1 MTGVSSADANLLL
14 PRQIPAAA
22 YLVTLGLLC
31 AGFVPAC
38 SATSGVTFQVPGAHS
53 SPRFSLQDE
62 ADGMVP
68 DHARQLMV
76 EASNS
81 ATILHLPVGRSLV
94 LTTTVPLRRV
104 YVGDPKVLHSFASTP
119 KEDVITARA
128 CGVSTLMLWDQE
140 GGRRMYTVYAD
151 LDTDGLQHAIA
162 DAMPEANVAVTA
174 KASRVYLAGTVTS
187 DAAADALGK
196 LASTY
201 SKDVVNG
208 VRVLAVHSRQIE
220 LKLRIVEIDRSRM
233 QQYGLNFFALGGS
246 TLANTSTQQFAST
259 ATAGSPVTISD
270 PLNILLFSSKLN
282 AGVTIKDLEQ
292 KQILQVLAEPTLTT
306 LSGIAARF
314 LSGGEFPL
322 PVVQGGTG
330 NSTAITI
337 VWKPYGVKVDFT
349 PTSNA
354 DGTIRLKIAP
364 EVSTLDYT
372 NAVTISGFTVPAL
385 STRRAETEVELQSG
399 QSFIL
404 SGLLDHRTT
413 DSLSRMP
420 GIANV
425 PILGQLFR
433 SKGMT
438 LTTVDLVVVV
448 TATIVDPLAHAET
461 IVEPKMILP
470 NLDKQRFDEDV
481 NKKKPGRSGSGAG
494 PGAAP
499 GAAPVDDPVVVPSPP
514 PARSGVPSAAPAG
527 VPSKVPAGGAAS
539 AAPTGVARPMLD
551 LAKPDPARTPPPI
564 APQPAGAA
572 APAAG
577 TTDPPVPGAAGIFPI
592 KAAFAIPTFAI
603 PTFPSPAFPSP
614 VFPTSPGAS
623 VSSAGSLRKEVTR

>member
-1 MTGVSSADANLLL
+1 MIRHRFFKPVAFFLPAIAASALVFGASAERAFAFAGFAAQEDTNTAIADA
-14 PRQIPAAA
+14 PAAFPD
-22 YLVTLGLLC
+22 G
-31 AGFVPAC
+31 
-38 SATSGVTFQVPGAHS
+38 
-53 SPRFSLQDE
+53 PRR
-62 ADGMVP
+62 V
-68 DHARQLMV
+68 MV
-76 EASNS
+76 EASNR
-81 ATILHLPVGRSLV
+81 ATILHVPVGRSLV
-94 LTTTVPLRRV
+94 LTTDVALRRV
-104 YVGDPKVLHSFASTP
+104 YVGDPKVLHSFASGA
-119 KEDVITARA
+119 KEDVITARM
-128 CGVSTLMLWDQE
+128 CGVSTLLLWDAA

-151 LDTDGLQHAIA
+151 LDTDGLSRAIA
-162 DAMPEANVAVTA
+162 DAMPDANVSVSA
-174 KASRVYLAGTVTS
+174 KTSRVYLAGTVSS
-187 DAAADALGK
+187 DAAADAVGK
-196 LASTY
+196 LAAIY

-246 TLANTSTQQFAST
+246 ALANTSTQQFSST
-259 ATAGSPVTISD
+259 AASGPPVTISD

-413 DSLSRMP
+413 DNLSRMP
-420 GIANV
+420 GIANI

-448 TATIVDPLAHAET
+448 TATLVDPLSHSQT

-470 NLDKQRFDEDV
+470 NLDKQHFDRDV
-481 NKKKPGRSGSGAG
+481 NKEHPAETGTAS
-494 PGAAP
+494 AP
-499 GAAPVDDPVVVPSPP
+499 ADDPVDVPSPAAT
-514 PARSGVPSAAPAG
+514 PASGSDTGAAAMTPAG
-527 VPSKVPAGGAAS
+527 VAQPM
-539 AAPTGVARPMLD
+539 GVVAQPVLD
-551 LAKPDPARTPPPI
+551 LAKPDSDPADPESPGSKPADPEPAGPENGSAPAGPASSDSASPPP
-564 APQPAGAA
+564 APSQPGQNR
-572 APAAG
+572 
-577 TTDPPVPGAAGIFPI
+577 
-592 KAAFAIPTFAI
+592 
-603 PTFPSPAFPSP
+603 
-614 VFPTSPGAS
+614 TSPRG
-623 VSSAGSLRKEVTR
+623 SSLTTMVKP